1 MKNWLKNAFSKKA
14 NVFNPRLKYA
24 FTGVSG
30 KKYYYLLDATRLDA
44 DSVGH
49 FNTARYLR
57 QLYPSVFEYSNGMK
71 TNELKEWLD
80 QVKEFKTLNQVQMAV
95 QALEIRRQIA
105 IDTELFFRVM
115 ATMYFQEGESMGLM
129 SSELWDAKTK
139 DLQAT
144 VEQSE
149 NFFFHYGMLTE
160 LLSLSS
166 TSAINWSLL
175 AINIRKQKE
184 LFQIVMKDIQQRK
197 TS

>member
-1 MKNWLKNAFSKKA
+1 MLNWFKNAFSKKA
-14 NVFNPRLKYA
+14 NIFNPRLKYA

-30 KKYYYLLDATRLDA
+30 KKYYYLIDATKLDA
-44 DSVGH
+44 DAVGY

-57 QLYPSVFEYSNGMK
+57 QLYPAVFEYSNGMK

-80 QVKEFKTLNQVQMAV
+80 QVKEMKTINQVQMAV

-115 ATMYFQEGESMGLM
+115 ATMYFEEGEPMGLM
-129 SSELWDAKTK
+129 SSELWDRKTK

-149 NFFFHYGMLTE
+149 NFFFHYGLLTQ
-160 LLSLSS
+160 LLNLSD
-166 TSAINWSLL
+166 TYQINWSLL
-175 AINIRKQKE
+175 ALNIRQQKE
-184 LFQIVMKDIQQRK
+184 LFQKVMKDIQVSK
-197 TS
+197 I